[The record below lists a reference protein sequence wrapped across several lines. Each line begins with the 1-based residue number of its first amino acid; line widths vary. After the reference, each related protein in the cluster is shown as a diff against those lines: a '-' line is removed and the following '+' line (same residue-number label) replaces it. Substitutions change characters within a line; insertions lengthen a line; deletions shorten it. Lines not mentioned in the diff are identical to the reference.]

1 MKPVRK
7 ALGKHR
13 PAFLLAALLLAAL
26 LAPAGPMGLR
36 ARLGF
41 LYAPLA
47 LLAADGPAGDSLPGG
62 EAGPARLLEEISA
75 LRAQVEGL
83 RQENGNLREFH
94 GLRFEARSLPARVL
108 SANILAVDRLSP
120 LRRSL
125 LLDIGT
131 GDGVVP
137 GQAVVAGRSLLGL
150 VAEAGAGWCQVRLLD
165 DPGGKSDDP
174 AARVAVQVLRPGLGK
189 AVADGVVYAEVRGRQ
204 RHPQGPPR
212 PQPPPDLVVT
222 SAADPRV
229 PAGLL
234 VGVVR
239 SVEDDRRTR
248 LAEAEVEPSAGL
260 GGLSSVLV
268 LQLPDRDP
276 RTAAGR
282 ARK

>member
-189 AVADGVVYAEVRGRQ
+189 AVADGVG
-204 RHPQGPPR
+204 
-212 PQPPPDLVVT
+212 
-222 SAADPRV
+222 
-229 PAGLL
+229 
-234 VGVVR
+234 
-239 SVEDDRRTR
+239 
-248 LAEAEVEPSAGL
+248 
-260 GGLSSVLV
+260 
-268 LQLPDRDP
+268 
-276 RTAAGR
+276 
-282 ARK
+282 

>member
-189 AVADGVVYAEVRGRQ
+189 AVAHGVVLGERRGVLRL
-204 RHPQGPPR
+204 RLVPAGAV
-212 PQPPPDLVVT
+212 QPGDLVVT

>member
-189 AVADGVVYAEVRGRQ
+189 AVADGVVLGERRGVLRL
-204 RHPQGPPR
+204 RLVPAGAV
-212 PQPPPDLVVT
+212 QPGDLVVT

>member
-41 LYAPLA
+41 LYSPLA
-47 LLAADGPAGDSLPGG
+47 LLAGDAPAGPPLPGG
-62 EAGPARLLEEISA
+62 EAGSARLLEEIAA

-125 LLDIGT
+125 LLDVGT
-131 GDGVVP
+131 GDGVAP

-150 VAEAGAGWCQVRLLD
+150 VSEAGAGWCQVRLLD

-189 AVADGVVYAEVRGRQ
+189 AVADGVVLGERRGVLRL
-204 RHPQGPPR
+204 RLVPAGAV
-212 PQPPPDLVVT
+212 QPGDLVVT
-222 SAADPRV
+222 AAADPRV

-268 LQLPDRDP
+268 LRLPDRDP
-276 RTAAGR
+276 RTSAGR